1 MKIKNIDKLNQ
12 DLKNLSKHLS
22 AEEIGKGG
30 LSVSASY
37 DGLFQVNEHHK
48 DDVKIFFDD
57 NEVLTMREVEDTPV
71 IDLEV
76 TFFDKRNG
84 KLFIDILNVCNEYLP
99 ESSD

>member
-22 AEEIGKGG
+22 AKEIGKGG
-30 LSVSASY
+30 LSVS
-37 DGLFQVNEHHK
+37 DGLLQVNKHHK
-48 DDVKIFFDD
+48 DEVKIFFDD
-57 NEVLTMREVEDTPV
+57 NEVLTMCEVEDTPV

-84 KLFIDILNVCNEYLP
+84 KLFIDILTICNEYLP
-99 ESSD
+99 ENGD

>member
-22 AEEIGKGG
+22 AKEIGKGG
-30 LSVSASY
+30 LSVSAS
-37 DGLFQVNEHHK
+37 DGLLQVNKHHK
-48 DDVKIFFDD
+48 DEVKIFFDD
-57 NEVLTMREVEDTPV
+57 NEVLTMHGVEDTPV

-84 KLFIDILNVCNEYLP
+84 KLFIDILTICNEYLP
-99 ESSD
+99 EKGV